1 MSDNDIEKISEIL
14 HYKGR
19 DDLSELL
26 SQSKSK
32 VQVSPSYGSKLNSI
46 LSTFE
51 IYSSIEYTEMLR
63 NLIKEEHDLIFSAV
77 KEVYPVRESSPE
89 IVDVKYYI
97 SSSKENNDLDSLDS
111 FWSNIHS
118 KITRVSKE
126 LFNDGYYTE
135 AVFSAF
141 KEVNFRVKNIVKS
154 KTGEELD
161 GKNLMFKAF
170 NLNDPIIKLSNYSTE
185 TEKNIQEGYMHIF
198 AGSIQGIRN
207 PKAHENIS
215 IDKNRAVHFL
225 FLASLLMYKIDESNQ

>member
-1 MSDNDIEKISEIL
+1 MSDDDIEKIRQIL

-32 VQVSPSYGSKLNSI
+32 VQGSSSYGSKLYSL

-63 NLIKEEHDLIFSAV
+63 NLSKEDHDIIFSAV

-89 IVDVKYYI
+89 IVEVNYYI
-97 SSSKENNDLDSLDS
+97 SSSKENSDLDSLDS

-118 KITRVSKE
+118 KITKVSKE
-126 LFNDGYYTE
+126 LFNDGYYAE

-141 KEVNFRVKNIVKS
+141 RKVNSRVKNIVKS

-170 NLNDPIIKLSNYSTE
+170 NLRDPIIQLSNCSTE

-207 PKAHENIS
+207 PKAHENIL

-225 FLASLLMYKIDESNQ
+225 YLASLLMYKIDESNQ